1 MFPRC
6 TPESCGISSS
16 LLKEVMQEL
25 DRMEYMKSIIILRK
39 GKIIAESYWAPYGPE
54 TPTALWSLS
63 KSFTSCAIGVARRE
77 KRLELDDKLIDFF
90 PEYRSCVTDEKM
102 FDVTLRDL
110 LTMRSG
116 HGQCAFNHAWLDTAG
131 DWVRGFLSSPLP
143 HKPGT
148 YFAYNSLGTYMLSAV
163 IRRVTGENL
172 RDYLMPRLFLPL
184 EIQPGPWDSCPAG
197 TNYGGFGLHL
207 KPMDLAKFTQLILDR
222 GIWQGRQILP
232 ADYLDEA
239 LKPHADNSM
248 NEHPDWR
255 CGYGYQFW
263 CSRHGFR
270 GDGACGQYAVI
281 LPEKE
286 MAIAV
291 NGSMS
296 EMGRTLDLFWEKLL
310 PGIQDQALE
319 ENNAALSELE
329 SFCRSAAIPPAP
341 VTTKVEMKTRTF
353 EFLPNA
359 AKIEGGTLSF
369 DADKCVL
376 ALKTPRGVEK
386 IKAGFG
392 KFEKSFAQLQD
403 FRPHHFGACASWKDE
418 KSLEIRVLHLDGT
431 FRDTWLITFEEGKME
446 FQWETKCS
454 LFRPLMPPLKVAKC
468 N

>member
-16 LLKEVMQEL
+16 LLKEVMKEL

-63 KSFTSCAIGVARRE
+63 KSFTSCAIGVARSE

-116 HGQCAFNHAWLDTAG
+116 HGQCAFNYAWLDTAG
-131 DWVRGFLSSPLP
+131 DWVRGFLSSSLP

-172 RDYLMPRLFLPL
+172 KDYLMPRLFLPL

-263 CSRHGFR
+263 CSRHGVR
-270 GDGACGQYAVI
+270 GDGACCQYAVI

-296 EMGRTLDLFWEKLL
+296 EMGRMLELFWEKLL
-310 PGIQDQALE
+310 PGVRDQALE

-369 DADKCVL
+369 EADKCVL